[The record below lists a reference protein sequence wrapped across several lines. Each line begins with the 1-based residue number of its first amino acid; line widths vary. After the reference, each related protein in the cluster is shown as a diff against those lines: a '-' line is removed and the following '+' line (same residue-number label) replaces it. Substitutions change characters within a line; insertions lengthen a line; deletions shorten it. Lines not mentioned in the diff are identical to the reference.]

1 MSYDNDTLVTMT
13 PFALI
18 ANFDTALIGH
28 TRFRTIQALEKIGP
42 DHSLRPFMCNN
53 LRGFTLSCLSV
64 LTLVDIT
71 DCLLTTIP
79 RSKALPGSPA
89 WQSWGSLKKA

>member
-13 PFALI
+13 LFALT
-18 ANFDTALIGH
+18 ANFGTALIDH
-28 TRFRTIQALEKIGP
+28 TGFRPIQALEKIGL

-64 LTLVDIT
+64 LTLVDT
-71 DCLLTTIP
+71 LQTVFCQLSSDQKHC
-79 RSKALPGSPA
+79 
-89 WQSWGSLKKA
+89 QSLQPGSLKKA